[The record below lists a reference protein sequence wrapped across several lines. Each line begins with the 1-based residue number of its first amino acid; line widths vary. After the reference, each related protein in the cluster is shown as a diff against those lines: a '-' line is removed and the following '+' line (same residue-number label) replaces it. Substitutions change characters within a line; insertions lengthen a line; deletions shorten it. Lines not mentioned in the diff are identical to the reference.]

1 MKTKK
6 TSTLRRLCVY
16 LLQYKWL
23 LLLALAL
30 TVGSNLFALIGPA
43 LCGRAIDLAE
53 MGPGKVDLPAV
64 ERYALWMALFYV
76 A

>member
-43 LCGRAIDLAE
+43 LCGRAIA
-53 MGPGKVDLPAV
+53 MRCGW
-64 ERYALWMALFYV
+64 RCFMWRRQ
-76 A
+76 